1 MDPRGSPPWFG
12 TITVK
17 SNFGQNRWPRGS
29 LIMEFEG
36 MVIFYGFD
44 PFFGPNG
51 TPLAKKWTL
60 GGLHR
65 DFTVKSNFGRNRW
78 PRGSRIIEFL
88 GHGNFL
94 RFWPIHWTQWDPI
107 GHKVDPRWSTPWFC
121 AITVK
126 SNFGRNRWPR
136 GSRKFEF
143 GGMVIFYGGDQFLD
157 PIGHKVYPRWSA
169 PWFCGITVKS
179 NFGQNRWPRGS
190 RKVEFGGMVIF
201 YGGDPIF
208 GPNGIPL
215 APRWTLGSPH
225 CDLAP

>member
-1 MDPRGSPPWFG
+1 MDPRESPPWFGAITVKSNFGRNRWPRGSRKIEFEGMVIFLRCWPIYWTQWDPIGPKMDPRGSPPWFG

-17 SNFGQNRWPRGS
+17 SNFGRNRWPRGS
-29 LIMEFEG
+29 RINEFEG

-107 GHKVDPRWSTPWFC
+107 GHKVDPKWSTPWFY
-121 AITVK
+121 
-126 SNFGRNRWPR
+126 R
-136 GSRKFEF
+136 E
-143 GGMVIFYGGDQFLD
+143 
-157 PIGHKVYPRWSA
+157 
-169 PWFCGITVKS
+169 
-179 NFGQNRWPRGS
+179 
-190 RKVEFGGMVIF
+190 VEFWSKSMSAG
-201 YGGDPIF
+201 
-208 GPNGIPL
+208 
-215 APRWTLGSPH
+215 
-225 CDLAP
+225 

>member
-1 MDPRGSPPWFG
+1 MTAGHNRIWGHGNFLRFWPIHWTQWDPIGHKVDPRWSTSWFCA
-12 TITVK
+12 I
-17 SNFGQNRWPRGS
+17 
-29 LIMEFEG
+29 
-36 MVIFYGFD
+36 
-44 PFFGPNG
+44 
-51 TPLAKKWTL
+51 
-60 GGLHR
+60 
-65 DFTVKSNFGRNRW
+65 TVKSNFGRNRW
-78 PRGSRIIEFL
+78 PRGSRIIEFE
-88 GHGNFL
+88 GMVIFYGF
-94 RFWPIHWTQWDPI
+94 DPFFGPN

-157 PIGHKVYPRWSA
+157 PIGHKVVPRWSA
-169 PWFCGITVKS
+169 PWFCPITVKS
-179 NFGQNRWPRGS
+179 NFGRNRWPRGS